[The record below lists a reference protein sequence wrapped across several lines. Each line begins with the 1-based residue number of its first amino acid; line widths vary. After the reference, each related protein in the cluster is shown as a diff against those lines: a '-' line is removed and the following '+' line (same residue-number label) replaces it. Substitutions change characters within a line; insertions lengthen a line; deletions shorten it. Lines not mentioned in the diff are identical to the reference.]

1 MLQTKVTLTLFR
13 RRLVLSVLGGP
24 AGVGLLL
31 LLVTPEA
38 GFVSLLA
45 TDSQRCHCARAKDNI
60 HTYLKMS
67 GWSSQW
73 GHMNTPDG
81 GAAVVPVNMITCGRR
96 FPRVCLHSRESRLH
110 VSQSGFL

>member
-45 TDSQRCHCARAKDNI
+45 TDIQRCHCARAKDNI
-60 HTYLKMS
+60 HTYLNSLKFSRHFRMS
-67 GWSSQW
+67 GWSS
-73 GHMNTPDG
+73 
-81 GAAVVPVNMITCGRR
+81 
-96 FPRVCLHSRESRLH
+96 
-110 VSQSGFL
+110 